1 MTHRPC
7 STERCTNQETTHDD
21 QHAVA
26 HCARHPQRTH
36 HLGRGR
42 APAARVSR
50 GGTGFLDLD
59 RIQEYDFAEGEDFS
73 PVLGKGRGGR
83 PSIDYFLTLDM
94 AKELAMVERSAKG
107 REARRYFIDCE
118 CQFRQLQQWLAK
130 IRPAVPVDMTRAER
144 QAVNRQAWAEVSG
157 EVYAAFHARRETVLQ
172 TYAEAKSTGP
182 VILPRGYR
190 PPWAR

>member
-1 MTHRPC
+1 MTTNTLLPIVPGTLNGHTTSVVDARRLHAFLGVGRDF
-7 STERCTNQETTHDD
+7 STWI
-21 QHAVA
+21 A
-26 HCARHPQRTH
+26 
-36 HLGRGR
+36 
-42 APAARVSR
+42 
-50 GGTGFLDLD
+50 D

-107 REARRYFIDCE
+107 REARRYLIDCE
-118 CQFRQLQQWLAK
+118 CQFRQLQQGLAK
-130 IRPAVPVDMTRAER
+130 VRPAVPVDMTRAER
-144 QAVNRQAWAEVSG
+144 QAINRQVWAEVSG
-157 EVYAAFHARRETVLQ
+157 EVYAAFHARRETLLQ

>member
-1 MTHRPC
+1 
-7 STERCTNQETTHDD
+7 
-21 QHAVA
+21 
-26 HCARHPQRTH
+26 
-36 HLGRGR
+36 
-42 APAARVSR
+42 
-50 GGTGFLDLD
+50 
-59 RIQEYDFAEGEDFS
+59 
-73 PVLGKGRGGR
+73 
-83 PSIDYFLTLDM
+83 M

>member
-1 MTHRPC
+1 
-7 STERCTNQETTHDD
+7 
-21 QHAVA
+21 
-26 HCARHPQRTH
+26 
-36 HLGRGR
+36 
-42 APAARVSR
+42 
-50 GGTGFLDLD
+50 
-59 RIQEYDFAEGEDFS
+59 
-73 PVLGKGRGGR
+73 LGKSRGGR